1 MDEIEKNNLTRNAK
15 TLGEYLK
22 DKLKTIKNVKKIKGK
37 GLILGL
43 EVEGNIQDIIK
54 KCRDKGLLIL
64 SAGLNTIRLLPPLI
78 ITKEETDMA
87 FDILAEVIG

>member
-22 DKLKTIKNVKKIKGK
+22 EKLKTIKNVKKIKGK

>member
-1 MDEIEKNNLTRNAK
+1 M
-15 TLGEYLK
+15 
-22 DKLKTIKNVKKIKGK
+22 
-37 GLILGL
+37 GL

-78 ITKEETDMA
+78 ITKEETDIA